1 MLHVESNKHNDGGDM
16 SSEPKRQERLEKIII
31 NQQLIIADLKSKNS
45 CLEKVIRDRHQTR
58 AVPVSFFDRLKQCIK
73 ILFGQQL

>member
-1 MLHVESNKHNDGGDM
+1 M

-45 CLEKVIRDRHQTR
+45 CLEKVIRDRQQTR
-58 AVPVSFFDRLKQCIK
+58 AMHVSFFDRLKQCIK

>member
-45 CLEKVIRDRHQTR
+45 YLEKIIRDRQQPQ
-58 AVPVSFFDRLKQCIK
+58 ALPVSFFDRLKQCIK
-73 ILFGQQL
+73 ILLGQ